1 MLQSTK
7 THFKNKLLQ
16 RLTSGDLSLLEPHFE
31 RLTLKLKTVLQRPGV
46 PIEFVYFPETCIA
59 SVIARM
65 PLGSDAEVGVVGFEG
80 MTGTPIVMG
89 DDRQPCE
96 CVIQSPGDGTRLPAK
111 ALVEA
116 IAVSPT
122 LRLFLLRYVQSLST
136 QTSFTALVNARSKLE
151 ERLARWLLM
160 CHDRVDGDELALTH
174 EYLSIMLGVRRPGVT
189 VAIQG
194 LEGKGVIRAKRG
206 VVIIRDREALVE
218 LANGAYGIPESEYE
232 RLVGKL
238 DFRIG

>member
-7 THFKNKLLQ
+7 THFKNELLR
-16 RLTSGDLSLLEPHFE
+16 RLTPGDLSLLEPHFE
-31 RLTLKLKTVLQRPGV
+31 RVTLKLKTVLQRPGA
-46 PIEFVYFPETCIA
+46 PIEFVYFPENCVA
-59 SVIARM
+59 SLVARM
-65 PLGSDAEVGVVGFEG
+65 PRGRDAEVGVIGFEG

-96 CVIQSPGDGTRLPAK
+96 CVIQLPGDATRLPAK
-111 ALVEA
+111 AMAEA
-116 IAVSPT
+116 IAASPT

-160 CHDRVDGDELALTH
+160 FADRVDGEELELTH

-189 VAIQG
+189 VAIQV
-194 LEGKGVIRAKRG
+194 LEGKGFIRAKRG
-206 VVIIRDREALVE
+206 VVIIRDREGLME
-218 LANGAYGIPESEYE
+218 LANGAYGVPEGEYE

-238 DFRIG
+238 DSRIG